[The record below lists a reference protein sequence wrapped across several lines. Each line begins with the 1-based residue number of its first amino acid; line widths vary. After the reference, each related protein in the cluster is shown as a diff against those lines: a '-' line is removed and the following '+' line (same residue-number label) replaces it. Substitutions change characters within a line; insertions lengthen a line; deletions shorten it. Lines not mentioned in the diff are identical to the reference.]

1 MTWLRSDGKR
11 FRVAMPINQ
20 GRTGQ
25 GQDLVFS
32 SSSYLITYGFII
44 ATIHTLV

>member
-11 FRVAMPINQ
+11 FRVAINQ

-25 GQDLVFS
+25 GQGLVFS
-32 SSSYLITYGFII
+32 SSPHLITYGFII

>member
-1 MTWLRSDGKR
+1 MTWLRSDRKR

-25 GQDLVFS
+25 GQGLVFS
-32 SSSYLITYGFII
+32 SSSHLITYGFII